1 MAVISCFLN
10 ESIRAVIAGKSF
22 VSISVVAAGPVNKII
37 IDDLFLWYGMEWNG
51 MLWYGMIWHGMIC
64 CGMLC

>member
-10 ESIRAVIAGKSF
+10 VSIRAVIAGKSF

-37 IDDLFLWYGMEWNG
+37 IDESLVGYGMVLYG
-51 MLWYGMIWHGMIC
+51 MLRNAMVWYD
-64 CGMLC
+64 MLC